1 MNKVCIVIP
10 VYKENLIGWEKAS
23 FKQALKVLD
32 KYDIVLYTYQGLD
45 LSAYYKEASALNK
58 SLKVE
63 FFDKEYFISL
73 KGYNRLCLT
82 LDFYKRVSTY
92 EYMLI
97 YQLDAWVF
105 RDELQD
111 WCNKGYDYIGAPC
124 PSAHDSK
131 QWAVGNGGFS
141 LRNIPFY
148 IRLLS
153 YEKPICICL
162 DFKHGYKGFIKS
174 VLRFFS
180 LPRKTSQCIEYASER
195 MNEDWLLSN
204 FMSDVTRNK
213 VFHPRLPSPIEAASF
228 SLELS
233 PMYFYEKL
241 GRKLPFGCHKFEA
254 HEYDTFWHEFISQK
268 HLV

>member
-1 MNKVCIVIP
+1 MNRICIVVP
-10 VYKENLIGWEKAS
+10 VYKVSLTDWEKAS
-23 FKQALKVLD
+23 FVQVLKVLAR
-32 KYDIVLYTYQGLD
+32 YDVIIYTYKGLD
-45 LSAYYKEASALNK
+45 LSAYYKEAESLNK

-63 FFDKEYFISL
+63 FFDREYFTSL
-73 KGYNRLCLT
+73 GGYNRLCLT

-105 RDELQD
+105 RDELLD

-124 PSAHDSK
+124 PSAHDAK

-148 IRLLS
+148 VRFLS
-153 YEKPICICL
+153 YEKPIYLCL

-174 VLRFFS
+174 VLRMFS
-180 LPRKTSQCIEYASER
+180 VPKKISFWIEDSSKK

-204 FMSDVTRNK
+204 FMSVVTSNK
-213 VFHPRLPSPIEAASF
+213 IFHPKLPSPIEAAEF

-233 PMYFYEKL
+233 PKFFYEKI
-241 GRKLPFGCHKFEA
+241 GCKLPFGCHKFEA
-254 HEYDTFWHEFISQK
+254 HEYETFWREFIKLS
-268 HLV
+268 